1 MYDASNDDGDDD
13 DAAGGQGLTV
23 LICSANVGNA
33 EPTPESFAEWIPE
46 DGGIAGPLRSTKYP
60 VVVNVVADRKKKDDD
75 DDGGGCS
82 GGGEAD
88 GDDDD
93 DRARSRLLLEMERDL
108 DGSAGGDNTMGG
120 VNEGVGGRRR
130 FDIIVI
136 GMQEAAFLERKTSS
150 SVDND
155 GGGGGGGGGMPLM
168 GESNAADTDL
178 SPPSIGPLKFPIIDG
193 ISEINREGKKN
204 MAKVTTTVSK
214 ASLMLRSLGLT
225 SHSPTVYQR

>member
-13 DAAGGQGLTV
+13 DAAGGQGLAV

-60 VVVNVVADRKKKDDD
+60 VVVNVVADRKKKK
-75 DDGGGCS
+75 
-82 GGGEAD
+82 
-88 GDDDD
+88 DDDD

-120 VNEGVGGRRR
+120 VNEGVGGSRR

-155 GGGGGGGGGMPLM
+155 GGGGGGVGGMPLM

>member
-60 VVVNVVADRKKKDDD
+60 VVVNVVADRKKKK
-75 DDGGGCS
+75 
-82 GGGEAD
+82 
-88 GDDDD
+88 DDDD

-108 DGSAGGDNTMGG
+108 DGSAGGDNM
-120 VNEGVGGRRR
+120 GVGGSRR

-155 GGGGGGGGGMPLM
+155 GGGGGGSGTPLM
-168 GESNAADTDL
+168 GESNAVDTDL
-178 SPPSIGPLKFPIIDG
+178 SPSSIGPFKFPIIDG

>member
-1 MYDASNDDGDDD
+1 MYDASNDDDDDD
-13 DAAGGQGLTV
+13 DAAGGQELTV

-46 DGGIAGPLRSTKYP
+46 DGEIAGPLRSTKYP
-60 VVVNVVADRKKKDDD
+60 VAVVVARKKKDDD
-75 DDGGGCS
+75 GGCS

-93 DRARSRLLLEMERDL
+93 DRARSRLLLEMERDI
-108 DGSAGGDNTMGG
+108 DGSAGGDNTVG
-120 VNEGVGGRRR
+120 VNKGVGGSRR

-150 SVDND
+150 SVGND
-155 GGGGGGGGGMPLM
+155 GGGGGGGGGTPLM
-168 GESNAADTDL
+168 GESNAVDTDL
-178 SPPSIGPLKFPIIDG
+178 SPSSIGPFKFPIIDG